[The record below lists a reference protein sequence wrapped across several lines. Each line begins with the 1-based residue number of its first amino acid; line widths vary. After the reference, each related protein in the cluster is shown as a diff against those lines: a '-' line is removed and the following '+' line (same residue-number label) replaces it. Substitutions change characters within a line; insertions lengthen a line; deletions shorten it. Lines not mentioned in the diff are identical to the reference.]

1 MRRRFRHVL
10 PFGATLLRGGRARF
24 ALWAPDR
31 DSVAVAVE
39 GGEAVPM
46 TRRRGGWHVLE
57 TPGVAGMR
65 YRYRFADGV
74 AVPDPAARAQA
85 DDVQGPSVVVDPH
98 AYRWRH
104 PEWSGRPWHEAT
116 IYELHVGACGGFDG
130 VRERLADLVALGVTA
145 VELMPIAE
153 FPGARNWGYDGVL
166 PFAPDAAYGPP
177 EALKAMIDHA
187 HGLGLMVYLDVVYNH
202 FGPDG
207 NWLHAYAS
215 RFFRADRQT
224 PWGAAIDFRQPV
236 VRRFFIENALY
247 WLMEYRFDGL
257 RFDAVHAIEERDGF
271 LAELAREIR
280 ARVEPGRHVHLVLE
294 NDANE
299 AAPLAA
305 GFDAQWND
313 DGHHVLHHL
322 LTGEAEDYYADYA
335 TDPAQRLARCL
346 AEGFVYQGDASGHRG
361 GALRGTPSAH
371 LPPTSFVLFLQN
383 HDQIGNR
390 AFGERLTRL
399 ADGDALRVA
408 TALLLLAPQ
417 IPLLFMDQEI
427 GSERPFLYF
436 TAHGEELAAAVRE
449 GRAREFAALTR
460 RRDGAPELPDPNAAE
475 TFARSCPE
483 PARRASEAGRS
494 WLEFHRQLLALRR
507 REIVPRLAGARALGA
522 RALGDA
528 AVVARWR
535 MGDGAVLAI
544 ALNLGHAPIPF
555 AVPAARELFMLGPA
569 REAGMLGPRAI
580 AVTLG
585 GDA

>member
-1 MRRRFRHVL
+1 MVNL
-10 PFGATLLRGGRARF
+10 GAGLTSLRI
-24 ALWAPDR
+24 
-31 DSVAVAVE
+31 SNE
-39 GGEAVPM
+39 
-46 TRRRGGWHVLE
+46 TRRRRHIAIQLGRNPFNIVIARSEATWRSISLLLVDCRSRLASFAM
-57 TPGVAGMR
+57 TSLGVKQ
-65 YRYRFADGV
+65 DV

-85 DDVQGPSVVVDPH
+85 DDVHGPSVVVDPH
-98 AYRWRH
+98 AYRWQH
-104 PEWSGRPWHEAT
+104 PEWSGRPWHEAA

-130 VRERLADLVALGVTA
+130 VRARLADLAALGVTA
-145 VELMPIAE
+145 IELMPIAD

-166 PFAPDAAYGPP
+166 PYAPDAAYGPP
-177 EALKAMIDHA
+177 DSLKAMIDHA
-187 HGLGLMVYLDVVYNH
+187 HGLGLLVYLDVVYNH

-207 NWLHAYAS
+207 NFLHAYAS

-236 VRRFFIENALY
+236 VRRFFIENAIY

-257 RFDAVHAIEERDGF
+257 RFDAVHAIEGRDGF
-271 LAELAREIR
+271 LAELAMEVR

-322 LTGEAEDYYADYA
+322 LTGEADDYYADYA
-335 TDPAQRLARCL
+335 TDPAKRLARCL
-346 AEGFVYQGDASGHRG
+346 AEGFVYQGEESSHRG

-371 LPPTSFVLFLQN
+371 LPPTAFVLFLQN

-390 AFGERLTRL
+390 PFGDRLTRL
-399 ADGDALRVA
+399 ADGEALRVA

-436 TAHGEELAAAVRE
+436 TAHGDELAAAVRE
-449 GRAREFAALTR
+449 GRAREFAAHTR
-460 RRDGAPELPDPNAAE
+460 RADGAPELPDPNAEE
-475 TFARSCPE
+475 TFARSCPD
-483 PARRASEAGRS
+483 PAQRTNDPGRG
-494 WLEFHRQLLALRR
+494 WLEFHRRLLALRQ
-507 REIVPRLAGARALGA
+507 REIVPRLAGATALGA
-522 RALGDA
+522 RALGDG

-544 ALNLGHAPIPF
+544 ALNLGAEPVPF
-555 AVPAARELFMLGPA
+555 TLPAARELFTLGPA
-569 REAGMLGPRAI
+569 REAGALGPRSI